1 MEQIEKKMIIE
12 NAKKMIRSFVDRF
25 CNENDSFYVC
35 KLKETKEG
43 YKSIEDFVLRRM
55 SKGDTI
61 SQAINLKER
70 LLDPNRIVD

>member
-1 MEQIEKKMIIE
+1 MEQMEKNIVIE

-35 KLKETKEG
+35 RLKETEEG
-43 YKSIEDFVLRRM
+43 YKNLEQFVLRRM

>member
-1 MEQIEKKMIIE
+1 
-12 NAKKMIRSFVDRF
+12 MIRSFVDRF

-35 KLKETKEG
+35 KLKETKKG

>member
-43 YKSIEDFVLRRM
+43 YKSIEDFVLIRM